1 MQRFIQVRAGR
12 ENGPGKIVG
21 LVVAAGYSSRM
32 GDFKPLL
39 PLGEKTVI
47 ETAVTS
53 LRQGGISDIRV
64 VAGHRAAELR
74 PVLELH
80 QVDIIENLDYAQ
92 GMFSSV
98 VTGLKTFAGKADAFL
113 LLPGDCP
120 LIRRYTIRQLVQA
133 YRRLAPAVAY
143 PVFNGLRGHP
153 PLISGRCY
161 GSILT
166 DPGAAGLRGI
176 LDRFAADAVEVN
188 VADQGVAL
196 DIDTP
201 DDYKQLQAFYARQE
215 IPTADECLAM
225 LHRYQ
230 ADDRVMRHG
239 QAVAEVGRRIT
250 GLLNQAGL
258 NLSEELVVAGGLV
271 HDLAKGNP
279 NHSRRGERLITCM
292 GFPALSGIIAS
303 HMDLEFTPEYVLD
316 EAAVVFLADKL
327 VQGDRIVSLSERF
340 KPALT
345 RFADSPEVIS
355 SVLQRQRT
363 AEAIRD
369 RIGSMLGIS
378 SFEAMVVN

>member
-1 MQRFIQVRAGR
+1 MGT
-12 ENGPGKIVG
+12 GKIVG
-21 LVVAAGYSSRM
+21 LVVAAGYSARM

-74 PVLELH
+74 PVLAQH
-80 QVDIIENLDYAQ
+80 KVGMVENHNYAQ

-98 VTGLKTFAGKADAFL
+98 AAGVKTLAGEADAFL
-113 LLPGDCP
+113 LLPGDTP
-120 LIRRYTIRQLVQA
+120 LIRRHTIRQLVQT
-133 YRRLAPAVAY
+133 YRKLAPAVVY

-153 PLISGRCY
+153 PLISGRCCDA
-161 GSILT
+161 ILT
-166 DPGAAGLRGI
+166 DPGADGLRGI
-176 LDRFAADAVEVN
+176 LERFAADAVEVN

-201 DDYKQLQAFYARQE
+201 EDYKKLQAFYARQE
-215 IPTADECLAM
+215 IPTVEECLAM

-230 ADDRVMRHG
+230 ADARVMRHG

-258 NLSEELVVAGGLV
+258 TLNEELVVAGGLV
-271 HDLAKGNP
+271 HDLAKGKP
-279 NHSRRGERLITCM
+279 NHSRRGGRLITCM
-292 GFPALSGIIAS
+292 GFPALSGIVAA
-303 HMDLEFTPEYVLD
+303 HMELEFTPDCVLD
-316 EAAVVFLADKL
+316 EAAVVFLADKF
-327 VQGDRIVSLSERF
+327 VQGDRIVPLNERF
-340 KPALT
+340 RPALT
-345 RFADSPEVIS
+345 RFADSPEIIS

-369 RIGSMLGIS
+369 RIGSLLGVS
-378 SFEAMVVN
+378 SFEAIVVN